1 MTKPRLTL
9 EEHTD
14 LGRTLA
20 GIRDELLH
28 RATQIA
34 HAYPRSGVE
43 GAPYKRLQAAL
54 HELDIARTE
63 LDHALFREHPH
74 TGETTIYYPHPE
86 DRSMVR
92 PPY

>member
-9 EEHTD
+9 EEHAN
-14 LGRTLA
+14 LGLTLA
-20 GIRDELLH
+20 AIRDELLH
-28 RATQIA
+28 RAGQLA
-34 HAYPRSGVE
+34 NAYPRSGPE

-63 LDHALFREHPH
+63 LDHAMFREHPN

-86 DRSMVR
+86 DRGVVL
-92 PPY
+92 PPR